1 MSQTAADN
9 NATAYATTA
18 EKIITFVGGIDNI
31 EHIEHCSTRLRL
43 SLYDNGQVNLRELE
57 KVPGVLG
64 VRVNVQC
71 QVIIGS
77 EVMQVYDAV
86 QNLAA
91 GRKKTDRTV
100 PAKTNRTAFV
110 IDFIISVFQPLVPA
124 IAGGGV
130 LKSLLLLL
138 DLLGWLTKDSST
150 YKVLDN
156 IGSAPLYF
164 LPILVGITTAMKLK
178 VNVLVA
184 VSAVSVMVLP
194 AMSKQL
200 AEGAEFL
207 SLDLKNVAYASQVF
221 PAILCVIFYAQT
233 EKIFNRYSP
242 SALRI
247 FLSPMLSLLVTVP
260 VTLLVLGPLGYE
272 LGAGLATAILWLYS
286 KLGFVA
292 TALLA
297 AALPFMVASGMHK
310 PMLPYAVSS
319 MSQFGKEM
327 LYLPASLAHNIA
339 ESGACMAIALKS
351 KDKTLKS
358 TALSAGISALFG
370 ITEPALYGIT
380 LLNKKALYSVLAG
393 SLVGGAF
400 IGWMAIEAFAL
411 VGPGLASISMFV
423 SPENSWNIVYAIAG
437 AALSFA
443 IAFLSAL
450 FLWREEKPVAAV
462 EEEEAHRIIAEC
474 QFASPIEGKVIPLE
488 SVNDEIFSKR
498 IMGDGVAIIPEKGV
512 LYAPASGTI
521 ENVFETGHA
530 VSMLTDSGAELIF
543 HIGIDTIK
551 LNGQGFQ
558 PKVTAGQQ
566 VNTGDVL
573 VEFDLDSLIAAG
585 YDPVVMMVIT
595 NSERFRVIPEATDAV
610 LSPHTIIMTLKESV

>member
-1 MSQTAADN
+1 MGHTTADN
-9 NATAYATTA
+9 NATTYATTA
-18 EKIITFVGGIDNI
+18 EKIITLVGGIDNI

-43 SLYDNGQVNLRELE
+43 SLYDNSRVNQNELE

-86 QNLAA
+86 QHLAA
-91 GRKKTDRTV
+91 GRKETVRTE
-100 PAKTNRTAFV
+100 PAKTNPTALV

-272 LGAGLATAILWLYS
+272 LGAGLASVILWLYS

-310 PMLPYAVSS
+310 PMLPYAVAS

-443 IAFLSAL
+443 IAFICAL
-450 FLWREEKPVAAV
+450 FLWQEEKPTAAV
-462 EEEEAHRIIAEC
+462 EEETHHAVTEC
-474 QFASPIEGKVIPLE
+474 QFTSPIEGRMIPLE
-488 SVNDEIFSKR
+488 SVSDEIFSKR
-498 IMGDGVAIIPEKGV
+498 IMGDGIAIIPEKGV
-512 LYAPASGTI
+512 LYAPASGII

-530 VSMLTDSGAELIF
+530 VSMLTDNGAELIF

-566 VNTGDVL
+566 VNTGDIL
-573 VEFDLDSLIAAG
+573 IEFDLDGLIAAG

-595 NSERFRVIPEATDAV
+595 NSERFRVIPEATDAI
-610 LSPHTIIMTLKESV
+610 SHPHTIIMTLKESV